1 MTSILSSI
9 GRSYRNQFKRYCL
22 RNKSFYKFVAAF
34 LKSTLIFEHFEEK
47 ITFIAHVFPKL
58 RTAKGVIKEIFKT
71 SRFRKLFESPWTLH
85 EITFITSFDHAT
97 ERLSCKISLVVV
109 CDILRLFL
117 HTLTADGKYSLRY
130 RENLP
135 SEFKCSYLKNKIF
148 SEFVAAF
155 LKTTL
160 NFEDFEERM
169 LIFITHVF
177 PKLQNAKNIVR

>member
-22 RNKSFYKFVAAF
+22 RNKSFYKFVADF

-71 SRFRKLFESPWTLH
+71 SRFRKLFESPWKL
-85 EITFITSFDHAT
+85 
-97 ERLSCKISLVVV
+97 

-155 LKTTL
+155 LKSTL